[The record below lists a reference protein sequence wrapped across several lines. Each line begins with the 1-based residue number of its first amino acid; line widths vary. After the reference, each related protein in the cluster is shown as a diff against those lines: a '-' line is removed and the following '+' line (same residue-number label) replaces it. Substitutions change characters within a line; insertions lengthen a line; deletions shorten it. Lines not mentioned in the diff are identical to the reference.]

1 MKMTAREE
9 EKKKKIKEQE
19 KKICAGVYFYFFKG
33 THTHNRR
40 SVCVKDSGIKLSRQ
54 RNKQQ

>member
-19 KKICAGVYFYFFKG
+19 QKFPLGFIFFLKV
-33 THTHNRR
+33 HTYTIDG
-40 SVCVKDSGIKLSRQ
+40 VCVKDSGIKLSRQ